1 MGMASE
7 GCLRDNKVC
16 ADGPALNTTSVPKIC
31 RKNCCSGTFTTST
44 FCGGGKG
51 CKTVTKCVGNLA
63 TELVEEAS
71 SCKSEGDKVSSS
83 GQCCSGKSR
92 NTPGYGRYCCFYCQG
107 NAEMVSTELVEEASS
122 CKKEGDKV
130 SSSGQ
135 CCSGK
140 SRNTPGY
147 GRYCCFYC
155 QGNAEMDGE
164 MASEGEID
172 SEMASDAAV
181 ADALELAQDA
191 ANKLDCIGND
201 QKCGTKG
208 GKNNC
213 VSQCCSCKANPRG
226 CYDSF

>member
-1 MGMASE
+1 MGVSTELVEEASSCKKE
-7 GCLRDNKVC
+7 GDKVSSSGQC
-16 ADGPALNTTSVPKIC
+16 CSGKSRNTPGYGRYCCFYCQGNAEMDGPALNTTNVPKIC

-71 SCKSEGDKVSSS
+71 SCKSEGDRVSSS

-107 NAEMVSTELVEEASS
+107 NV
-122 CKKEGDKV
+122 
-130 SSSGQ
+130 
-135 CCSGK
+135 
-140 SRNTPGY
+140 
-147 GRYCCFYC
+147 
-155 QGNAEMDGE
+155 EMDGE

-226 CYDSF
+226 CYDSFFFDPNGWYC